1 MTGARILLVD
11 DEILIRE
18 LLAEVLRDAGF
29 DVVEARNADEAMRL
43 LRGNE
48 RIDILLTDVQM
59 PGKLDGVDLA
69 RNARHVHTDMPV
81 MIISAYM
88 HRVMHRIKG
97 MTPVPLLVDKPY
109 RLQDVADQVQQLA
122 VSLP

>member
-1 MTGARILLVD
+1 MIGARILLVD
-11 DEILIRE
+11 DEILIRQ

-43 LRGNE
+43 LRDNE

-59 PGKLDGVDLA
+59 PGNLDGVDLA
-69 RNARHVHTDMPV
+69 RNARHDHADMPV

-88 HRVMHRIKG
+88 HRVIHRIKG
-97 MTPVPLLVDKPY
+97 MTPAPLLVDKPY
-109 RLQDVADQVQQLA
+109 RLHDVADQVQQLA

>member
-11 DEILIRE
+11 DEALIRE
-18 LLAEVLRDAGF
+18 LLADVLRDAGL

-43 LRGNE
+43 LSGRE

-59 PGKLDGVDLA
+59 PGRLDGVDLVQK
-69 RNARHVHTDMPV
+69 ARHIHTDMPV

-88 HRVMHRIKG
+88 HRVADRIKG
-97 MTPVPLLVDKPY
+97 MVPAPLLVNKPY
-109 RLQDVADQVQQLA
+109 SLHSVVHQVQQLA
-122 VSLP
+122 GSLP